1 VTTMN
6 TPYPSIK
13 AALGAAASISRA
25 LDLPSSALAERVQ
38 SVPDGDG
45 HDRPIAVRAALTRAG
60 LEPDGDDAL
69 LLYRWATTD
78 DSRDEWDDAAELA
91 TDSEYSEA
99 IRVGQAGR
107 ARLAQLL
114 ELLGPVLLE
123 TGVVRRPPKLALV
136 RLGWR
141 VVEDDEGR
149 RSVQVVVDPSPLDP
163 TVYTGPDGE
172 REAKRVAAGSVE
184 GHVVA
189 QTVIVSGI
197 KHPDL
202 AAEFVPR
209 WEAGEFGQLL
219 DLDDAIA
226 ESKRWSRRRAQQV
239 RTTWGITGS
248 RGPAPTRPKCH
259 VEPCATL
266 HRANDS
272 GTVGP

>member
-1 VTTMN
+1 MN

-25 LDLPSSALAERVQ
+25 LDLPASALAERVQ

-45 HDRPIAVRAALTRAG
+45 LDRPISVRAALTRAG

-78 DSRDEWDDAAELA
+78 DSRDEWDDAVELA
-91 TDSEYSEA
+91 ADSEYAEA

-114 ELLGPVLLE
+114 ELLGPVLIE
-123 TGVVRRPPKLALV
+123 AGVVRRPPKLALY

-141 VVEDDEGR
+141 VVEDGDGR
-149 RSVQVVVDPSPLDP
+149 RSVQVVVDPSPLDS

-172 REAKRVAAGSVE
+172 REAKRVAAGAVE

-189 QTVIVSGI
+189 QTVIVSGV

-209 WEAGEFGQLL
+209 WEAGEFEVLL
-219 DLDDAIA
+219 DLDEAIA
-226 ESKRWSRRRAQQV
+226 VAKHWSTRRAQQV
-239 RTTWGITGS
+239 RATWGIRGS
-248 RGPAPTRPKCH
+248 RGGAPTRPRCH

-266 HRANDS
+266 HRPSDS
-272 GTVGP
+272 GTVQP